1 MNIVQNCLFKTNK
14 IDFLNKKSSFEFVLA
29 NFSMIH
35 HANLGQIFASLCT
48 IFYLTIFS
56 MHNILLDPHH
66 YILCLISK
74 LMHLMLGK
82 SCRQIIVCIGKNNL
96 CRPFRTKV
104 WLDVFGNWSSAEL
117 CINMYMLLMLL
128 YILFIG
134 YWFEYWL
141 WMDFKYFSNKGFKYF
156 WQWNLPPGVESISV
170 LRIAKKNLSGFNLS
184 TCIILF
190 IFNI

>member
-1 MNIVQNCLFKTNK
+1 
-14 IDFLNKKSSFEFVLA
+14 
-29 NFSMIH
+29 
-35 HANLGQIFASLCT
+35 
-48 IFYLTIFS
+48 

-170 LRIAKKNLSGFNLS
+170 LRIAKKKCVWIQSEHLHHFIYFQHLKIATNVFFYLRA
-184 TCIILF
+184 LF
-190 IFNI
+190 TTPK